1 MLAALGAKFTI
12 ACPAFP
18 ENGRTIYQGHL
29 FVGKQLLSDS
39 SMRNHP
45 LTPMTDANLVRVLGR
60 QTKAKVDLVPLAV
73 VRDGAAAIAKSFER
87 MTAEGVTYAI
97 VDATED
103 RHLLEIGSACA
114 DLPLITGGSGIAL
127 GLPENF
133 RRRGFL
139 QPSDDAE
146 TMPDVGGTA
155 AVLAGSCSAATL
167 SQIEAFAKNLS
178 PF

>member
-1 MLAALGAKFTI
+1 MGAKFTI

-60 QTKAKVDLVPLAV
+60 QTKAKVDLVPLPV
-73 VRDGAAAIAKSFER
+73 VREGATAIAKSFER
-87 MTAEGVTYAI
+87 LTAEGVTYAI

-133 RRRGFL
+133 RRRGL
-139 QPSDDAE
+139 L
-146 TMPDVGGTA
+146 G
-155 AVLAGSCSAATL
+155 SAA
-167 SQIEAFAKNLS
+167 ERRYDARGRRHVPPFS
-178 PF
+178 PAVALPRRSARSRRLPNPIPF